1 MHFLGREPT
10 GARLLVL
17 TTVRAENDT
26 QIGAAL
32 APVAQ
37 RVEVGPLSPDA
48 VAELARAAGQGELA
62 DRILEQTRGHT
73 LFVVE
78 VLRALASGD
87 AGVPASLRTA
97 VLARIRRAG
106 PPVEALLRSAAVL
119 GATLDPLTLG
129 DMLDLVPAAALELCE
144 AALEA
149 RLLWLD
155 GASAPLPGGNALNA
169 AASETASLI
178 ALLAVLAW
186 AVIRPRGW
194 PEAVA
199 AVPAAVILI
208 AIGAIPAGGAGS
220 EARQLGPVIGFL
232 AAILVLAHL
241 CDDDGL
247 FRACGGWMARSSAGS
262 PRRLLAQVFVIAS
275 VTTAVLSLDATVV
288 LLTPVVFATAA
299 RLEVRAR
306 PHVYACTHL
315 ANSASLLLPVSNLTN
330 LLAFAASGLAFGHFA
345 ALMAVPW
352 LAAIGV
358 EYAVFSRFFASDLN
372 TGGQNVRPRR
382 DRAGADQDGAD
393 RDEDTKLPVFTVIV
407 VALTLAGFAGA
418 SAAGVNPAWAAF
430 AGAVI
435 LAVRALI
442 RRRVAP
448 AGLVRAADL
457 PFLLF
462 VLSLGIVVKA
472 VTDNG
477 LGRAL
482 APLLPGGTSLPA
494 LLATAALAAAL
505 ANVCNNLPAVLV
517 LLPLAAPSGAGAV
530 LAVLLGVNI
539 GPNLTYTGSLA
550 TLLWRRI
557 LRHHGSSPDLG
568 EFTRLGLLTVPAG
581 LVIGVLALWA
591 GLHVLGG

>member
-1 MHFLGREPT
+1 M
-10 GARLLVL
+10 
-17 TTVRAENDT
+17 
-26 QIGAAL
+26 
-32 APVAQ
+32 
-37 RVEVGPLSPDA
+37 
-48 VAELARAAGQGELA
+48 
-62 DRILEQTRGHT
+62 
-73 LFVVE
+73 
-78 VLRALASGD
+78 
-87 AGVPASLRTA
+87 
-97 VLARIRRAG
+97 
-106 PPVEALLRSAAVL
+106 
-119 GATLDPLTLG
+119 
-129 DMLDLVPAAALELCE
+129 
-144 AALEA
+144 
-149 RLLWLD
+149 
-155 GASAPLPGGNALNA
+155 
-169 AASETASLI
+169 
-178 ALLAVLAW
+178 LAW

-208 AIGAIPAGGAGS
+208 AAGAIPAGAAAT

-247 FRACGGWMARSSAGS
+247 FRACGGWMARTSAAS
-262 PRRLLAQVFVIAS
+262 PRRLLAQVFLIAA

-299 RLEVRAR
+299 RLEVRAK

-345 ALMAVPW
+345 ALMAMPW
-352 LAAIGV
+352 LAALGV
-358 EYAVFSRFFASDLN
+358 EYAVFGRFFATDLK
-372 TGGQNVRPRR
+372 TGNLSARPRR
-382 DRAGADQDGAD
+382 NRPGPDGAD
-393 RDEDTKLPVFTVIV
+393 RDGPGRDRDTGLPVFTVIV

-418 SAAGVNPAWAAF
+418 SVAGVNPAWAAF
-430 AGAVI
+430 AGAVV
-435 LAVRALI
+435 LAARALA
-442 RRRVAP
+442 RRRVTAFT
-448 AGLVRAADL
+448 LMRAADL

-462 VLSLGIVVKA
+462 VLGLGIVVKA

-505 ANVCNNLPAVLV
+505 ANLCNNLPAVLV

-557 LRHHGSSPDLG
+557 LRQHGSAPDLG

-591 GLHVLGG
+591 GLHWF